1 MDYTS
6 DRDFDRGI
14 FSVGGFSGARD
25 WQGTSGPL
33 LSGRGPEVFT
43 RPVEEVGLDGN
54 DFDRIS
60 KPIPS
65 SFSVGLEGLAS
76 DFKNA
81 EGLAVDQNDLDG
93 LLGRSLSPQTC
104 FFTNFPTLST

>member
-6 DRDFDRGI
+6 DRDTDRGI
-14 FSVGGFSGARD
+14 FAVGGFSGDRD

-54 DFDRIS
+54 RIS

-65 SFSVGLEGLAS
+65 SFLVGLEGLTS
-76 DFKNA
+76 GFKSS
-81 EGLAVDQNDLDG
+81 EGLAVEQNDLVG
-93 LLGRSLSPQTC
+93 LLGRTLSP
-104 FFTNFPTLST
+104 